1 MSLTGKT
8 ISSSYKSILRVND
21 NTNGVDTTLESVTD
35 GEGTASSISISDD
48 QLKVQPQNDNVAG
61 TFAVANAGGS
71 NIFSVNANDSP
82 NGVKVG
88 TGQVYVNTQ
97 YAHFSA
103 SYLDA
108 AWSGGLANTHYA
120 VPFNN
125 TTTTSGVIANLG
137 LGTSTDPAT
146 SLTISDSAMDIVQCY
161 WYVPDNIYVEKVLW
175 WSAGDAATGDT
186 TRAHLMAY
194 DVVTTAGGT
203 SGDLSN
209 GYGVA
214 ASSDVTNA
222 GYEQAYYNEM
232 TVSVPAIPSGK
243 VALFT
248 FRADSVN
255 SDYTINATIKYYLY

>member
-1 MSLTGKT
+1 MSFTNKKISAVYKDILHTDNSNTG
-8 ISSSYKSILRVND
+8 ISSTIKQIKC
-21 NTNGVDTTLESVTD
+21 GD
-35 GEGTASSISISDD
+35 GDASALYLSNRN
-48 QLKVQPQNDNVAG
+48 LKVQPSTDSTTNSVIYDADGNALVTVDSTNDLVKAG
-61 TFAVANAGGS
+61 
-71 NIFSVNANDSP
+71 
-82 NGVKVG
+82 VG
-88 TGQVYVNTQ
+88 QHIVNTQ
-97 YAHFSA
+97 YAYFGVMGG
-103 SYLDA
+103 DA
-108 AWSGGLANTHYA
+108 GWGLLSANTHYA

-209 GYGVA
+209 GYVVA
-214 ASSDVTNA
+214 ASSDVTSA

-248 FRADSVN
+248 FRAASVN